1 MMLAGVPVSDA
12 PAAELAGHVQ
22 AVGADELADRLER
35 AIVEGVLLLA
45 VTIDERAVI
54 LGQLDDPPDGLAE
67 LRGVVMNEH
76 EWRQREGLDPDRKRA
91 QVTPVAADRRA

>member
-1 MMLAGVPVSDA
+1 MALAPVVVGQVHVAPGHGARGV
-12 PAAELAGHVQ
+12 AERLLHVQ

-67 LRGVVMNEH
+67 LHGVVMNEH
-76 EWRQREGLDPDRKRA
+76 EWRQREGLDP
-91 QVTPVAADRRA
+91 